1 MTMYKRGADAEALTR
16 IAGNI
21 RGLQGELARIEQ
33 SSRSAMGSIQGN
45 WGGQN
50 LLTLVGHFND
60 TAIPAMRAC
69 NGVFDAMAQKLDTN
83 AKAQVATSGG
93 GAGGTA
99 GPGGAGGGSG
109 GGGTSTGGGPSV
121 PPPHG
126 KNDVT
131 KTKGK
136 KFSLEDKDPDET
148 SGGEGNQYT
157 RTQHGSTQT
166 YENTRTGADGREHYD
181 RYTHAGDYHQP
192 QLQHETG
199 YTRETE
205 RDVHRPWL
213 PTDGSDDP
221 GRFANRHDDASR
233 RIGHGVEAVNWTY
246 KDEHPDSSYT
256 THYYDSNGNPTDKDH
271 AASSTMGGTL
281 GTETKHHTEV
291 GIKDGALYAGAGAGA
306 GAYLLKG
313 KVDGNLGDHGRYEA
327 GGFVG
332 AEAKADAGV
341 SLGKDGLQAKVNAEA
356 FAGAKGNVGVS
367 YDNGP
372 LAGHADANVMAGAE
386 AKADASVG
394 IGKDGVKAHAGA
406 DAFAGVKAG
415 AEVGGNVAGVGGTVG
430 GEVYA
435 GIGAHADIDA
445 NFSAESVKVKVDVGA
460 AIGIGGGV
468 KFSVDVQ
475 PKEMM
480 SDVGH
485 GLGDAGKAIDGGL
498 EHGAKAIGKVF
509 GWH

>member
-1 MTMYKRGADAEALTR
+1 MTMYKRGADTEALTR

-21 RGLQGELARIEQ
+21 RGLQGELTRIEQ

-45 WGGQN
+45 WGGEN
-50 LLTLVGHFND
+50 LLTLVGHFNE
-60 TAIPAMRAC
+60 TAIPAMQAC
-69 NGVFDAMAQKLDTN
+69 NGVFDEMAQKLDTN

-93 GAGGTA
+93 GAGGAA

-109 GGGTSTGGGPSV
+109 GGGTSAGGGPPV

-136 KFSLEDKDPDET
+136 KFATEAHDGDGSV
-148 SGGEGNQYT
+148 GGGGNSFTHTVQDG
-157 RTQHGSTQT
+157 QHR
-166 YENTRTGADGREHYD
+166 YENSRVGEDGRQHYD
-181 RYTHAGDYHQP
+181 RRTHDGDYRRRELEHEQGWRTES
-192 QLQHETG
+192 QHN
-199 YTRETE
+199 
-205 RDVHRPWL
+205 VNRPWL
-213 PTDGSDDP
+213 PTDDSDDP
-221 GRFANRHDDASR
+221 HTFANRHDDASR
-233 RIGHGVEAVNWTY
+233 RIGHGVEAVNWTN
-246 KDEHPDSSYT
+246 KDEHTDSSYT
-256 THYYDSNGNPTDKDH
+256 THYYDSNGNPTDKGH

-341 SLGKDGLQAKVNAEA
+341 SLGKDGLQAKATAEA

-435 GIGAHADIDA
+435 GIGAHADVDA